1 MSREEKIKDMEKSDE
16 GGKFAVEVFLTHENT
31 IYGMLVN
38 DVSFES
44 KKLLGKKLES
54 VKVNGIELMKK

>member
-1 MSREEKIKDMEKSDE
+1 MSREEEIKDMEKSDE
-16 GGKFAVEVFLTHENT
+16 GSKFVVEVFLTPENT

-54 VKVNGIELMKK
+54 VKVNDIELMKK